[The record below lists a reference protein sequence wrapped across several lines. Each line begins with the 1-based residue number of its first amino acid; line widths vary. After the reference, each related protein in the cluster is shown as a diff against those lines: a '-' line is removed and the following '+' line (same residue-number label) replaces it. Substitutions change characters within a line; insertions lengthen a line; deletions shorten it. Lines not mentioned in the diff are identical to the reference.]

1 MELECVKALLKEHHQ
16 EHLLKY
22 YDELDEVSQTALLE
36 QIGEIDFSV
45 LKLVEEKHIEQKRGI
60 IEPISVCTMEEIE
73 GQKEKFF
80 NVGVDAIKNCKVG
93 AILLAGGQGSRLGF
107 DKPKGMYNIGITKPL
122 YIFEMIIKN
131 LMDVVNATGAY
142 VPLFVMTS
150 EINHE
155 DTVSFFEEMN
165 YFGYDKSYIWF
176 FKQAMAAA
184 ADFEGKI
191 YLEDKGRVSM
201 SPNGNGGW
209 FVSFMKAG
217 LLDMAKKMGVEW
229 LNVFAVDNVLQKI
242 ADPYFVGAVI
252 DSKVVCGA
260 KVVAKAD
267 PKEKV
272 GAICLEDGKPS
283 IVEYYELSDE
293 MAYQTLPNG
302 RLAYNYGV
310 ILNYLFDIDTLV
322 RITKDSLPLHIVE
335 KNIPYIDEAGNF
347 IKPEEPNGYKFEQL
361 VLDMVHMMDNCLPY
375 EVERSKEFA
384 PIKNKTGVD
393 SVESARELLKANGV
407 EVV

>member
-1 MELECVKALLKEHHQ
+1 MELSKVKALLKEHNQ

-22 YDELDEVSQTALLE
+22 YEELDEASKAALIE
-36 QIGEIDFSV
+36 QIKAVDFSV
-45 LKLVEEKHIEQKRGI
+45 LKLIEEKNIKQKRGV
-60 IEPISVCTMEEIE
+60 IEPIDICSMEEIE
-73 GQKEKFF
+73 AKKDSFYKT
-80 NVGVDAIKNCKVG
+80 GVDAIKNCKVG
-93 AILLAGGQGSRLGF
+93 AILLAGGQGSRLGS

-122 YIFEMIIKN
+122 YIFEMLIKN

-184 ADFEGKI
+184 TDFEGKI

-217 LLDMAKKMGVEW
+217 LLDAAKKMGVEW
-229 LNVFAVDNVLQKI
+229 LNVFAVDNVLQRI

-252 DSKVVCGA
+252 ESKVVCGS

-267 PKEKV
+267 PKERV

-293 MAYQTLPNG
+293 MAYQKLPNG

-310 ILNYLFDIDTLV
+310 ILNYLFDLDTLV
-322 RITKDSLPLHIVE
+322 EITKTSLPLHIVE
-335 KNIPYIDEAGNF
+335 KKIPHIDENGNF
-347 IKPEEPNGYKFEQL
+347 VKPDEPNGYKFEQL
-361 VLDMVHMMDNCLPY
+361 VLDMIHMMDNCLPY
-375 EVERSKEFA
+375 EVERSREFA
-384 PIKNKTGVD
+384 PIKNATGVD

-407 EVV
+407 EIV

>member
-1 MELECVKALLKEHHQ
+1 MELEKVKALLAEHKQ

-22 YDELDEVSQTALLE
+22 YDELDEVSKASLLK
-36 QIGEIDFSV
+36 QIGETDFSV
-45 LKLVEEKHIEQKRGI
+45 LKLLEEKNMEQKRGV
-60 IEPISVCTMEEIE
+60 IEPIDVCSMEEIE
-73 GQKEKFF
+73 AHKDSFYKT
-80 NVGVDAIKNCKVG
+80 GVEAIKSCKVG

-131 LMDVVNATGAY
+131 LMDVVNETGAY
-142 VPLFVMTS
+142 IPLFVMTS

-155 DTVSFFEEMN
+155 DTVSFFEQMN
-165 YFGYDKSYIWF
+165 YFGYDKSYVWF
-176 FKQAMAAA
+176 FKQAMAVAT
-184 ADFEGKI
+184 DFEGKI
-191 YLEDKGRVSM
+191 YLEEKGRISM

-217 LLDMAKKMGVEW
+217 LLEVAKKMGVEW

-252 DSKVVCGA
+252 ESKVVCGS
-260 KVVAKAD
+260 KVVVKAE
-267 PKEKV
+267 PKERV

-293 MAYQTLPNG
+293 MAFQTLPNG

-322 RITKDSLPLHIVE
+322 RITRDSLPLHVV
-335 KNIPYIDEAGNF
+335 KKKIPYIDDEGNS
-347 IKPEEPNGYKFEQL
+347 IKPSEPNGYKFEQL
-361 VLDMVHMMDNCLPY
+361 VLDMIHLMDNCLPY
-375 EVERSKEFA
+375 EVERGREFA
-384 PIKNKTGVD
+384 PIKNATGVD
-393 SVESARELLKANGV
+393 SVESARELLKANGI

>member
-1 MELECVKALLKEHHQ
+1 MELEKVRALLKEYGQ

-22 YDELDEVSQTALLE
+22 YDELDEASKKALLT
-36 QIGEIDFSV
+36 QISEIDFSV
-45 LKLVEEKHIEQKRGI
+45 LKLIEERNTIQKRGV
-60 IEPISVCTMEEIE
+60 IEPIDVCSIEEIE
-73 GQKEKFF
+73 ARKEIFYKT
-80 NVGVDAIKNCKVG
+80 GIDAIKKCKVG
-93 AILLAGGQGSRLGF
+93 ALLLAGGQGSRLGF

-131 LMDVVNATGAY
+131 LMDVVNTTGAY

-155 DTVSFFEEMN
+155 DTVAFFEEMN

-184 ADFEGKI
+184 TDYEGKI
-191 YLEDKGRVSM
+191 YLEEKGKVSM

-217 LLDMAKKMGVEW
+217 LLGVAREMGVEW

-242 ADPYFVGAVI
+242 ADPYFVGAVM

-260 KVVAKAD
+260 KVVVKAD

-322 RITKDSLPLHIVE
+322 KITKENLPLHIVE
-335 KNIPYIDEAGNF
+335 KKIPYVDEAGNL
-347 IKPEEPNGYKFEQL
+347 IKPKEPNGYKFEQL

-375 EVERSKEFA
+375 EVERSREFA
-384 PIKNKTGVD
+384 PIKNATGVD
-393 SVESARELLKANGV
+393 SVESARELLWANGV